1 MMVKSDVCIVGSGP
15 GGALL
20 AYLLAKQDISVVL
33 LERHSEVSREF
44 RGEFLNDEGEGIL
57 KKHGLFNSVE
67 KLGLLRM
74 EQIEYWHDGQIFKS
88 IIPEWPVDHVGIHV
102 PQNHLLKAIL
112 NEAEKLDSFQLMM
125 NTRVTDLMQNEMG
138 RFTGVKARN
147 DGNDL
152 EVQSPLII
160 GADGRFS
167 IVRKKAGIPVEIK
180 GHGYDLLWAKI
191 PAPEG
196 WKPSIKMALVN
207 GSQVALFT
215 QAGGF
220 IQIGW
225 NIEHGS
231 FPYLRKQHFAPFIED
246 LLLAFPEL
254 KKVVCENI
262 RSWQDF
268 ILLDVY
274 SSYCETWT
282 KDGVALLGDAAHTMT
297 PTGAFGLNCAMKDAD
312 ILAELISGCILQGD
326 TGFLGLKMAEP
337 KRKAEIERLQ
347 AIQVDKEMSFASQFA
362 AAYV

>member
-1 MMVKSDVCIVGSGP
+1 MLVKSDVCIVGSGP

-33 LERHSEVSREF
+33 LERHSEVAREF
-44 RGEFLNDEGEGIL
+44 RGEFLNDEGEAIL
-57 KKHGLFNSVE
+57 KKHGLFEEVE
-67 KLGLLRM
+67 RLGLLRM
-74 EQIEYWHDGQIFKS
+74 EQIEYWNDGQLFKRFF
-88 IIPEWPVDHVGIHV
+88 PEFPIDHVGIHV
-102 PQNHLLKAIL
+102 PQNHLLTAIL
-112 NEAEKLDSFQLMM
+112 NEAEKLDSFRLMM
-125 NTRVTDLMQNEMG
+125 NTRVTDLIQNEMG
-138 RFTGVKARN
+138 RFTGVKARKG
-147 DGNDL
+147 GNDL
-152 EVQSPLII
+152 EVQSSLII

-167 IVRKKAGIPVEIK
+167 MVRKKAGIPVVIK
-180 GHGYDLLWAKI
+180 NHGYDLLWAKI

-231 FPYLRKQHFAPFIED
+231 FPHLRKQPFDPFIED
-246 LLLAFPEL
+246 LLFAFPEL

-262 RSWQDF
+262 SSWHDF

-312 ILAELISGCILQGD
+312 ILAELIQRCIMQGD
-326 TGFLGLKMAEP
+326 IGFLGLKMAEP
-337 KRKAEIERLQ
+337 ERKAEIERLQ
-347 AIQVDKEMSFASQFA
+347 AIQVDKEISFASQFA

>member
-1 MMVKSDVCIVGSGP
+1 MKVKSDVCIVGSGP

-20 AYLLAKQDISVVL
+20 AYLLAKQGISVVL
-33 LERHSEVSREF
+33 LERHSEVAREF
-44 RGEFLNDEGEGIL
+44 RGEFLNEEGEGIL
-57 KKHGLFNSVE
+57 KKHGLFESVE
-67 KLGLLRM
+67 RLGLLRM
-74 EQIEYWHDGQIFKS
+74 EQIEYWHDGQIFKR
-88 IIPEWPVDHVGIHV
+88 IFPELPVDHVGIHV
-102 PQNHLLKAIL
+102 PQNHLLTAIL

-125 NTRVTDLMQNEMG
+125 NTRVTGLIQNEMG
-138 RFTGVKARN
+138 RFSGVKARK

-152 EVQSPLII
+152 EVQSSLII

-167 IVRKKAGIPVEIK
+167 MVRKKAGIPVVIK
-180 GHGYDLLWAKI
+180 NHGYDLLWAKI

-207 GSQVALFT
+207 DSQVALFT

-231 FPYLRKQHFAPFIED
+231 FPHLRKQPFEPFIED
-246 LLLAFPEL
+246 LLFAFPEL

-262 RSWQDF
+262 RSWHDF

-274 SSYCETWT
+274 SSYCETWS

-297 PTGAFGLNCAMKDAD
+297 PTGAYGLNCALKDAD
-312 ILAELISGCILQGD
+312 ILADLIKGCIMWED
-326 TGFLGLKMAEP
+326 TGFLGLKIAEP
-337 KRKAEIERLQ
+337 ERKAEIERLQ
-347 AIQVDKEMSFASQFA
+347 AIQVDKETFFAAQFA
-362 AAYV
+362 ANV

>member
-33 LERHSEVSREF
+33 LERHSEVAREF
-44 RGEFLNDEGEGIL
+44 RGEFLNEEGEGIL
-57 KKHGLFNSVE
+57 KKHGLFESVE
-67 KLGLLRM
+67 RLGLLRM
-74 EQIEYWHDGQIFKS
+74 EQIEYWHDGQMFKRIF
-88 IIPEWPVDHVGIHV
+88 PELPVDHVGIHV
-102 PQNHLLKAIL
+102 PQNHLLTAIL

-125 NTRVTDLMQNEMG
+125 NTRVTDLIQNEMG
-138 RFTGVKARN
+138 RFSGVKARKN
-147 DGNDL
+147 GNDL
-152 EVQSPLII
+152 EVHSSLII

-167 IVRKKAGIPVEIK
+167 MVRKKAGIPVVIK
-180 GHGYDLLWAKI
+180 NHGYDLLWAKI
-191 PAPEG
+191 PVPEG

-207 GSQVALFT
+207 DSQVALFT

-231 FPYLRKQHFAPFIED
+231 FPHLRKQPFEPFIED
-246 LLLAFPEL
+246 LLIAFPEL

-262 RSWQDF
+262 RSWNDF

-312 ILAELISGCILQGD
+312 ILADLIKGCIMWED
-326 TGFLGLKMAEP
+326 TGFLGLKIAEP
-337 KRKAEIERLQ
+337 ERKAEIERLQ
-347 AIQVDKEMSFASQFA
+347 AMQVDKEISFAAQFA
-362 AAYV
+362 ANV

>member
-1 MMVKSDVCIVGSGP
+1 MLVKSDVCIVGSGP

-33 LERHSEVSREF
+33 LERHPEVSREF

-57 KKHGLFNSVE
+57 KKHGLFESVE
-67 KLGLLRM
+67 RLGLLRM
-74 EQIEYWHDGQIFKS
+74 EQIEYWNDGEIFKR
-88 IIPEWPVDHVGIHV
+88 IFPEWPVDHVGIHV
-102 PQNHLLKAIL
+102 PQNHLLTAIL

-125 NTRVTDLMQNEMG
+125 NTRVTDLIQNEMG

-147 DGNDL
+147 GGNDL
-152 EVQSPLII
+152 EVQSSLII

-167 IVRKKAGIPVEIK
+167 IVRKKAGIPVVIK
-180 GHGYDLLWAKI
+180 NHGYDLLWAKI

-231 FPYLRKQHFAPFIED
+231 FPHLRKQHFDPFIED
-246 LLLAFPEL
+246 LLFAFPEL
-254 KKVVCENI
+254 KKVVSENI
-262 RSWQDF
+262 RSWHDF

-326 TGFLGLKMAEP
+326 ADFLGLKIAEP
-337 KRKAEIERLQ
+337 ERKAEIDRLQ
-347 AIQVDKEMSFASQFA
+347 AIQVDKEISFASQFA

>member
-1 MMVKSDVCIVGSGP
+1 MLVKSDVCIVGSGP

-57 KKHGLFNSVE
+57 KKHGLFQSVE
-67 KLGLLRM
+67 RLGLLRM
-74 EQIEYWHDGQIFKS
+74 EQIEYWNDGQIFKR
-88 IIPEWPVDHVGIHV
+88 IFPEWPVDHVGIHV
-102 PQNHLLKAIL
+102 PQNHLLTAIL

-125 NTRVTDLMQNEMG
+125 NTRVTDLIQNEMG

-147 DGNDL
+147 GGNDL
-152 EVQSPLII
+152 EVQSSLII

-167 IVRKKAGIPVEIK
+167 IVRKKAGIPVVIK
-180 GHGYDLLWAKI
+180 NHGYDLLWAKI

-231 FPYLRKQHFAPFIED
+231 FPHLRKQHFDPFIED
-246 LLLAFPEL
+246 LLFAFPEF
-254 KKVVCENI
+254 KKVVGENI
-262 RSWQDF
+262 RSWHDF

-326 TGFLGLKMAEP
+326 AGFLGLKMAEP
-337 KRKAEIERLQ
+337 KRKAEIDRLQ
-347 AIQVDKEMSFASQFA
+347 AIQVDKEISFASQFA

>member
-33 LERHSEVSREF
+33 LERHSEVAREF
-44 RGEFLNDEGEGIL
+44 RGEFLNEEGEGIL
-57 KKHGLFNSVE
+57 KKHGLFESVE
-67 KLGLLRM
+67 SLGLLRM
-74 EQIEYWHDGQIFKS
+74 EQIEYWHDGQIFKR
-88 IIPEWPVDHVGIHV
+88 IFPKLPVDHVGIHV
-102 PQNHLLKAIL
+102 PQNHLLTAIL

-125 NTRVTDLMQNEMG
+125 NTRVTDLIQNEMG
-138 RFTGVKARN
+138 RFSGVKARK

-152 EVQSPLII
+152 EVHSSLII

-167 IVRKKAGIPVEIK
+167 MVRKKAGIPVVIK
-180 GHGYDLLWAKI
+180 NHGYDLLWAKI

-196 WKPSIKMALVN
+196 WKPSVKMALVN
-207 GSQVALFT
+207 DSQVALFT

-231 FPYLRKQHFAPFIED
+231 FLHLRKQPFEPFIED
-246 LLLAFPEL
+246 LLIAFPEL

-262 RSWQDF
+262 RSWNDF

-312 ILAELISGCILQGD
+312 ILADLIKGCIMWED
-326 TGFLGLKMAEP
+326 TGFLGLKIAEP
-337 KRKAEIERLQ
+337 ERKAEIERLQ
-347 AIQVDKEMSFASQFA
+347 AMQVNKEISFAAQFA
-362 AAYV
+362 ANV

>member
-1 MMVKSDVCIVGSGP
+1 
-15 GGALL
+15 
-20 AYLLAKQDISVVL
+20 
-33 LERHSEVSREF
+33 
-44 RGEFLNDEGEGIL
+44 
-57 KKHGLFNSVE
+57 
-67 KLGLLRM
+67 
-74 EQIEYWHDGQIFKS
+74 
-88 IIPEWPVDHVGIHV
+88 
-102 PQNHLLKAIL
+102 L

-125 NTRVTDLMQNEMG
+125 NTRVTDLIQNEMG
-138 RFTGVKARN
+138 RFTGVKARKG
-147 DGNDL
+147 GNDL
-152 EVQSPLII
+152 EVQSSLVI

-167 IVRKKAGIPVEIK
+167 IVRKKAGIPVVIK
-180 GHGYDLLWAKI
+180 NHGYDLLWAKI

-231 FPYLRKQHFAPFIED
+231 FPHLRKQHFEPFIED

-312 ILAELISGCILQGD
+312 ILAELISGCTLQGD

-347 AIQVDKEMSFASQFA
+347 AIQVDKEMSFASQFT